1 MQLTEGTES
10 LRQVRTAIKRL
21 DRVVQTMERDMEA
34 IHQQHHHHHLEGLN
48 PHCMEVNFVPN
59 SVAKALKVASD
70 TFSKTWDE
78 VNYYIHKG
86 DLQKNPPTQVADD
99 KTFSSDNQRTLK
111 EVADSIKQL
120 NSDITITDR
129 DIATD
134 KVKASSYGKNV
145 TDGII
150 VTEKDQTNLKAES
163 KSHSDKKNELE
174 RRLQLEKTEL
184 EKILSGIR
192 AFEKENKKRDQTK
205 KPNQQ

>member
-1 MQLTEGTES
+1 
-10 LRQVRTAIKRL
+10 
-21 DRVVQTMERDMEA
+21 
-34 IHQQHHHHHLEGLN
+34 
-48 PHCMEVNFVPN
+48 MEVNFVPN